1 MVVFSWPL
9 WCFTLDEIFPTAL
22 PERLEAAKY
31 PVLLIVINS
40 LKNVSLFIAK
50 NSQDAENVAF

>member
-9 WCFTLDEIFPTAL
+9 QCFTLDKIFPTAL

-31 PVLLIVINS
+31 PFLLNVINS
-40 LKNVSLFIAK
+40 LKNASLLIAK
-50 NSQDAENVAF
+50 NSQDAESVAF